1 MTVDIRKV
9 LEETGAMLRGH
20 FLLTS
25 GRHSDRYIEKFRLL
39 EQPQAL
45 DDAARAMIGTITP
58 QQVDVVLGAATGG
71 ILLAGA
77 VSRQLGRRTMF
88 TERVEGEMTLRRGF
102 ALQPGEK
109 VLIVEDIVSTGGS
122 IAELI
127 DIVQQ
132 AQAEVVL
139 AVCLAVTVFFAFGLP
154 MMKPNVQILKL
165 FDANS
170 RIIADYRW
178 LEENLGNLVP
188 MEVVISVSA
197 SRMAE
202 NHMPDG
208 ETEALGK
215 TNVRGDRAY
224 YDAQGNYLLNFL
236 DRIELAMRLQQRVE
250 SLTNIDRAMS
260 AATFY
265 PHEPEFDVT
274 RLGWIIPLSADSKQR
289 LRRKK
294 LNQRLTES
302 RQEYL
307 DTDYLRQVPATG
319 AELWR

>member
-139 AVCLAVTVFFAFGLP
+139 AVCLVDRSGTGLDLGVP
-154 MMKPNVQILKL
+154 TAALLRLSIDSWLPSDCPLCAAGEQI
-165 FDANS
+165 
-170 RIIADYRW
+170 
-178 LEENLGNLVP
+178 
-188 MEVVISVSA
+188 
-197 SRMAE
+197 
-202 NHMPDG
+202 
-208 ETEALGK
+208 TERGRTGK
-215 TNVRGDRAY
+215 A
-224 YDAQGNYLLNFL
+224 
-236 DRIELAMRLQQRVE
+236 
-250 SLTNIDRAMS
+250 
-260 AATFY
+260 
-265 PHEPEFDVT
+265 
-274 RLGWIIPLSADSKQR
+274 
-289 LRRKK
+289 
-294 LNQRLTES
+294 
-302 RQEYL
+302 
-307 DTDYLRQVPATG
+307 PA
-319 AELWR
+319 